1 MSTARCTRKPPRRA
15 IWNFFFKP
23 PTTTTSPKV
32 PPDLFL
38 PFSPLQT
45 FPKGGTPLRGRGV
58 NLSYKG
64 SHSFEGSLNFS
75 CNLIPA
81 RLAAC
86 ISPRGA
92 SPRYNLW
99 RIIAGGLRCTPAGLL
114 FLYSAAII
122 KGPRSQMYM
131 VRESPINSGQ
141 MGVTVTPRHQF
152 KIIKPLN

>member
-1 MSTARCTRKPPRRA
+1 MSTARCTRKPPRRS
-15 IWNFFFKP
+15 IWIFFFNP
-23 PTTTTSPKV
+23 PPTTTSPKV

-45 FPKGGTPLRGRGV
+45 FPKRGTPLRGRGV

-99 RIIAGGLRCTPAGLL
+99 RIIAGGSPFYTGWVVISLQCSNHKG
-114 FLYSAAII
+114 SAVENIRRA
-122 KGPRSQMYM
+122 
-131 VRESPINSGQ
+131 REPHKQRTDGSYGHTEAS
-141 MGVTVTPRHQF
+141 V
-152 KIIKPLN
+152 